1 MAFLIYICFI
11 IYEVFTALFLL
22 RYCYIMVLL
31 ILPELYSN
39 CSKQSRLMKRLLFP
53 VWLRSWMPVIRRLL
67 TVIARCRWMISCV
80 SPLCLVSVLRCLPK
94 QLRPRRDVFLL
105 RPLSHPS
112 HAAVPLVEEVHH
124 TVPAG
129 GFIPAVEDI
138 YRSFTSV
145 KVAIPQ
151 SKKIL
156 HYK

>member
-1 MAFLIYICFI
+1 MAFLIYKH
-11 IYEVFTALFLL
+11 VLLFMRRSLL
-22 RYCYIMVLL
+22 YFCVMLLLWFLL
-31 ILPELYSN
+31 ILLELYGN

-53 VWLRSWMPVIRRLL
+53 VWLPSWMPVIRHLL
-67 TVIARCRWMISCV
+67 TVIARCRWITSCV

-138 YRSFTSV
+138 YKSFTQV
-145 KVAIPQ
+145 KVSIPQ
-151 SKKIL
+151 CKKVL
-156 HYK
+156 RYK